1 MTRGVSWPRSV
12 RLRSTLAATAVVAV
26 ALIVGALVLMWLLR
40 ASLTRAVHASA
51 ELRAQDVAT
60 QLAGEGTAPLD
71 LALSSRPSEQSIVQV
86 IDRAGVVV
94 AASPAIAGETPLS
107 TARPAPGQTVATTTS
122 LPVGGQEPFF
132 VVARGVHASGG
143 DFVVIAAE
151 STASVQQS
159 VETVAVLLALGFPA
173 LLFVVGAA
181 VYIVV
186 GRSLRPVE
194 RMRTQVAG
202 ITLADL
208 SQRVPDPQTADEIS
222 RLAGTMNDMLS
233 RLQHSQRAQRAFIA
247 DASHELRSPLAAV
260 RANVEVV
267 RTSDDVDEWKQTGDA
282 VLAETDRLDHLVDD
296 LLLLARADEHGLV
309 ARQHDVDLDDILLAE
324 RDRLRRTTS
333 LTVTAQV
340 EPCRVRGDRRQL
352 ERLVRNLCDNAARY
366 AATTV
371 RLKIRHDTHQQIVIT
386 VEDDGPG
393 IPAWDHLRVFER
405 FVRLD
410 QARDRRGGGSGLGL
424 AIVREVAHAHG
435 GEVTIADASPGARF
449 EVRLPALSAGD

>member
-1 MTRGVSWPRSV
+1 MRRLRRPRSV
-12 RLRSTLAATAVVAV
+12 RLRSTLAATAVVAA
-26 ALIVGALVLMWLLR
+26 ALIVGALVLVWLLR

-51 ELRAQDVAT
+51 ELRAQDVTT
-60 QLAGEGTAPLD
+60 QLASEGTAPLD
-71 LALSSRPSEQSIVQV
+71 LTLSSRPSEQSVVQV
-86 IDRAGVVV
+86 LDRAGVVV
-94 AASPAIAGETPLS
+94 AASPAIDGEAPLS

-122 LPVGGQEPFF
+122 LPVGGQESFF
-132 VVARGVHASGG
+132 VVARGVRTSGG

-151 STASVQQS
+151 SMASVQQS
-159 VETVAVLLALGFPA
+159 VETVALLLALGFPA

-267 RTSDDVDEWKQTGDA
+267 RSSDDVDEWKQTGDA

-296 LLLLARADEHGLV
+296 MLLLARADEHGLV

-366 AATTV
+366 ATGRV
-371 RLKIRHDTHQQIVIT
+371 RLELRHDTGGQVLIT
-386 VEDDGPG
+386 VEDGGPG
-393 IPAWDHLRVFER
+393 VPAGDRQRVFER